1 MPLSPKSLPAVAVP
15 LFAVHVTEAPLA
27 VLPVRVTVSTT
38 LAEASLTLTAGVEN
52 CSVLSSSAMVTVVE
66 EGAPRVAPTAL
77 ESATMKMREEPIVAL
92 SRIGTTIVRGVV
104 SPSGQSRVPLV
115 AV

>member
-1 MPLSPKSLPAVAVP
+1 MPLTPKSLPAVAVP

-38 LAEASLTLTAGVEN
+38 LAEASLTLALGAEN

-66 EGAPRVAPTAL
+66 VGTPRVAPVAPESDTVKVRLALTAKSSL
-77 ESATMKMREEPIVAL
+77 IVTGMVLGAA
-92 SRIGTTIVRGVV
+92 
-104 SPSGQSRVPLV
+104 SPSAQVTVPGV
-115 AV
+115 PT